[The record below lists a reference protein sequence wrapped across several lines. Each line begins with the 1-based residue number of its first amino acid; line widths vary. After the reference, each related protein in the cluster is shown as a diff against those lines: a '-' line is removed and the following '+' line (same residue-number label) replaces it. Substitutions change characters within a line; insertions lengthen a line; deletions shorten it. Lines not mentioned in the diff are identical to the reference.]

1 MKSLVFPALFV
12 IKIKNPD
19 VARVPHMLMHF
30 TATRVT
36 TTQFTLAS
44 HGCYGNWHTVA
55 MVTVIWSLIATV
67 TTVHTIAPLT
77 HSDLT
82 ISYSVILREDIFSLL
97 QLFYRV
103 RCGSSSVGP

>member
-12 IKIKNPD
+12 IKIKNPN

-30 TATRVT
+30 TVARVT

-55 MVTVIWSLIATV
+55 MVTGIQ
-67 TTVHTIAPLT
+67 
-77 HSDLT
+77 
-82 ISYSVILREDIFSLL
+82 LL
-97 QLFYRV
+97 W
-103 RCGSSSVGP
+103 